1 MFQIATSPSLPVETI
16 CLSSGLKAIAAIAP
30 EWARHSWMNWPELKS
45 YILSTPRAP
54 PTAKYLLLFEIAIA
68 KSSSDSPLKGEL
80 SNTASAF
87 TLRRSQYVILLSY
100 PTDKYLLLSR
110 GLIEKQLR
118 PPILWAYA
126 LTLFSALR
134 SQQRIALSRA
144 HDSRW
149 VSSGKS

>member
-1 MFQIATSPSLPVETI
+1 
-16 CLSSGLKAIAAIAP
+16 
-30 EWARHSWMNWPELKS
+30 
-45 YILSTPRAP
+45 
-54 PTAKYLLLFEIAIA
+54 LLFEIAIA